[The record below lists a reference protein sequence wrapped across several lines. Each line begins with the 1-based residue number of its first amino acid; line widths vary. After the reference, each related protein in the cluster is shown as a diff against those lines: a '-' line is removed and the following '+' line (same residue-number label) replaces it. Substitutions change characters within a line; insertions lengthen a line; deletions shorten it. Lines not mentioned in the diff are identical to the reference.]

1 MSESGLS
8 WNDTPLPPSS
18 CLKLKKKHGGF
29 KCIYRGSLLWGFSL
43 RFQKTVYWLK
53 YKAAWSNR
61 GCPKKIQCSGALRTA
76 HKGTLCTRF
85 REQSLRMQTNYI
97 QLDWEFRKPIIEAVV
112 DTWAGVSIV
121 LGKKFYNKL
130 KSKPPSRNISLCC
143 KPKLEP
149 NLGDTCCWPIQ
160 HQCGSTHTSGW
171 SICSPNQ
178 GLDAVGNGYLEESY
192 GKLDL
197 KQSVITFVW
206 GRYLD
211 DLWLELGQKCHLC
224 TAVTQHQNPE
234 RVYILLSRG
243 NVNYTS
249 ILPSNLTSCLS
260 HLPSFITTWMRGV
273 E

>member
-130 KSKPPSRNISLCC
+130 KSKPLSRNISLCC

-160 HQCGSTHTSGW
+160 HQCGSTHTSSW

-197 KQSVITFVW
+197 KQSVIT
-206 GRYLD
+206 
-211 DLWLELGQKCHLC
+211 LC
-224 TAVTQHQNPE
+224 GE
-234 RVYILLSRG
+234 DI
-243 NVNYTS
+243 
-249 ILPSNLTSCLS
+249 
-260 HLPSFITTWMRGV
+260 
-273 E
+273 